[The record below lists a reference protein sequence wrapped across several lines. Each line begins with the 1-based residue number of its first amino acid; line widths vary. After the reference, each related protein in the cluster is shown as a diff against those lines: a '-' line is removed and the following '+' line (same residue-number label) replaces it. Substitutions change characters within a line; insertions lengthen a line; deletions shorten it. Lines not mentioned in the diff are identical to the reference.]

1 MPITY
6 QELLTLHYN
15 TYKAVALKSAI
26 TEPARNPEINPT
38 LYCKYVK
45 FQSAFKVRLQYLKE
59 GHFVTPEKE
68 NDDKCMPPLLSHYDS
83 KIRAEAKQPDE
94 NYKKDYSC
102 SFDASRIQLYEM
114 ENINFSSHMKSDTA
128 FQSLRDLILMDIAYL
143 HARTV
148 KWAAKEAEHLSAGAA
163 AKSDDDDPPQ
173 YTQDPSLSQRRC
185 GAPASDEDFDFT
197 KWDPTDVKSVP
208 WLELKTSIQLRF
220 SGSDARM
227 KDGDMPPSMLPAL
240 LFASHALAASPKTLP
255 DGLKDYYDASGKLIE
270 DSFGE
275 ALETFLNGSGEDPPT
290 NTWRPSF
297 RPRLYTDPELELI
310 ATLHEMNRS
319 AVKVAAIQGLAGICA
334 LPTAGGSAGA
344 EEVRTVKPRLAKDAA
359 AAAALAAKERAEK
372 PAGPPPS
379 KAAPSPVKS
388 APPAGRGGRVKQVAK
403 VKTSY
408 VRTESAPA
416 LAAAS
421 PTVKPIAG
429 AKRRGSQHSPA
440 VVSETTGRVLLGQV
454 SLTKQFPKSYAAR
467 EPVKD
472 RPAEMTLSQAWHVVR
487 RIAAQFLLDY
497 YKLLYHCFFITP
509 NYFIFTS

>member
-6 QELLTLHYN
+6 KELLTLHYN
-15 TYKAVALKSAI
+15 TYKAAALNSKVKE
-26 TEPARNPEINPT
+26 THKNPDLDTTI
-38 LYCKYVK
+38 YGKYLK

-163 AKSDDDDPPQ
+163 ALSDDDDPPQ
-173 YTQDPSLSQRRC
+173 STQEPPLSQRRC

-255 DGLKDYYDASGKLIE
+255 DGLKDYYDASDKLIA

-334 LPTAGGSAGA
+334 LPTAGGSADA
-344 EEVRTVKPRLAKDAA
+344 EVVRTVKPRLAKDAA

-388 APPAGRGGRVKQVAK
+388 APPAGRGRVKAK
-403 VKTSY
+403 AGLKPNY